1 MVRAA
6 PVKLKPI
13 CISWCFGFVPI
24 CYGIFWLGMFQRCVL
39 RIVPKYML
47 IAHSDS
53 NAQQLVYLCCG
64 MYLVKTVASIY
75 SYSREH
81 VQRNGIIMLM

>member
-1 MVRAA
+1 MVYFGSGCFSGVFYELSRN
-6 PVKLKPI
+6 I
-13 CISWCFGFVPI
+13 C
-24 CYGIFWLGMFQRCVL
+24 L
-39 RIVPKYML
+39 
-47 IAHSDS
+47 AHSDS

-81 VQRNGIIMLM
+81 VQSNGIIMLM